1 MKKCSDASCQLS
13 CCQPVA
19 GKDPVVTIACRKG
32 YLVVF
37 LSACYGIGWQIGAI
51 GGVDDVC
58 QSVPIYC
65 YAVVGIG
72 GSEEQR
78 AGRLQLPVC
87 LGEGCLMAI
96 FLVVGDVIEVDACH
110 SDIDTIEG
118 KVVEV
123 SGIVDIIHDEAF
135 DIIVS
140 SNTTVEEIKAERRR
154 IDGTCQID
162 IIMIED
168 RLDVDIIS
176 EEGKTPSEKRSD
188 TSADFGCYTK
198 EKIGSVVDFIHFKA
212 ICQLYLCTPV
222 IEVLDFDIC
231 GIAWR
236 RENPI

>member
-1 MKKCSDASCQLS
+1 MKECSDASSQFS

-37 LSACYGIGWQIGAI
+37 LSACYGIGRQIGAV

-65 YAVVGIG
+65 YAIVGIG
-72 GSEEQR
+72 CSEKQR
-78 AGRLQLPVC
+78 SGRLQLSVC
-87 LGEGCLMAI
+87 LREGCLMAI
-96 FLVVGDVIEVDACH
+96 SFVVSDVVEVNACH
-110 SDIDTIEG
+110 SDIDTIEW

-135 DIIVS
+135 DIVVS
-140 SNTTVEEIKAERRR
+140 SYTTVEEVHSEGRG

-176 EEGKTPSEKRSD
+176 EEGKTPSEERSD
-188 TSADFGCYTK
+188 TSADFGRYTK
-198 EKIGSVVDFIHFKA
+198 EKIGTVVDFIHLKA

-231 GIAWR
+231 GVSGWG
-236 RENPI
+236 EYPV